1 MDHYL
6 ISGAIRG
13 SGGYLLQ
20 IKLIII
26 IIIIIRDF

>member
-13 SGGYLLQ
+13 SGDYLLQ
-20 IKLIII
+20 TKLIII
-26 IIIIIRDF
+26 VIIRDF